1 MRRVHRIDAS
11 AILPERRGFLV
22 RAGVP
27 ADREPSARVL
37 AIAERAV
44 ELFVE
49 LAEPV
54 GVLETIPLEDLL
66 RLVRAG
72 RPEGEESV
80 VEQVAPLGRRLALFA
95 ATVGE
100 PVSARIRQLFAEG
113 EAPLGLLLD
122 AIASEATAAL
132 ADEMGELFLDER
144 REPGIAVLAYS
155 PGYCGWL
162 VSGQRALF
170 ARLAPG
176 DVGITL
182 GESALMAPVKSVSGV
197 LVAAPPE
204 AHRYRPDFAFCDY
217 CTERSCLTR
226 MLSLRSP
233 DGGPPAEGDASWT
246 S

>member
-1 MRRVHRIDAS
+1 MRRVHHIDAS

-37 AIAERAV
+37 ALAERAA

-54 GVLETIPLEDLL
+54 GVWETVPLEDLL

-72 RPEGEESV
+72 RPEGEEAV
-80 VEQVAPLGRRLALFA
+80 VEQVALLGRRLALYA

-100 PVSARIRQLFAEG
+100 PVCARIRQLFVDG

-122 AIASEATAAL
+122 AVASEATAVL
-132 ADEMGELFLDER
+132 ADELGELFLDER
-144 REPGIAVLAYS
+144 RDPGLAVLAYS

-170 ARLAPG
+170 SRLEPG
-176 DVGITL
+176 DAGITL

-204 AHRYRPDFAFCDY
+204 AHRFRPDFAFCDY

-233 DGGPPAEGDASWT
+233 EGEPPTEGDVSWT

>member
-1 MRRVHRIDAS
+1 MRRVHRVDAS
-11 AILPERRGFLV
+11 VILPERRGFLV

-37 AIAERAV
+37 ALAERAV
-44 ELFVE
+44 ELFVA

-54 GVLETIPLEDLL
+54 GVLETIPLEELL
-66 RLVRAG
+66 RLVRSG

-80 VEQVAPLGRRLALFA
+80 VERVAPLGRRLALFA

-100 PVSARIRQLFAEG
+100 PVCARIRQLFAEG

-122 AIASEATAAL
+122 AVASEATAAL
-132 ADEMGELFLDER
+132 ADEMGDLLLGDG

-170 ARLAPG
+170 ARLEPG
-176 DVGITL
+176 DAGITL

-197 LVAAPPE
+197 LVAAPPR
-204 AHRYRPDFAFCDY
+204 AHRFRPDHAFCDY
-217 CTERSCLTR
+217 CTERSCLSR
-226 MLSLRSP
+226 MLSLRAP
-233 DGGPPAEGDASWT
+233 GGESPAEGDASWT